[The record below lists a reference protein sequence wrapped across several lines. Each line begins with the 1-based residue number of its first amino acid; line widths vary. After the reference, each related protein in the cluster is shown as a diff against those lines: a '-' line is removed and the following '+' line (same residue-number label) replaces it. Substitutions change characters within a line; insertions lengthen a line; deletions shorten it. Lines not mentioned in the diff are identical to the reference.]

1 MNELQRYGNI
11 LSDMCKHPSTDSHL
25 FSMHQQHWKYRFL
38 LHLFFILSTHEH
50 NRVGG
55 GERMYGIIRGN
66 IWRIQSAHICSSH
79 ISTRAAYHT
88 ANDES
93 ERNVRGVM
101 IQLKGAK
108 VMSCSFALEMIARV
122 HVDGWSDVAM
132 KLLRAYVISN
142 LSGISVRSKLRCAY
156 VETDN

>member
-1 MNELQRYGNI
+1 
-11 LSDMCKHPSTDSHL
+11 
-25 FSMHQQHWKYRFL
+25 
-38 LHLFFILSTHEH
+38 
-50 NRVGG
+50 
-55 GERMYGIIRGN
+55 
-66 IWRIQSAHICSSH
+66 
-79 ISTRAAYHT
+79 
-88 ANDES
+88 
-93 ERNVRGVM
+93 M